1 MEGLRKGSLFPFPEK
16 GRGEGAVP
24 RRFLHP
30 AGGPGQEGSLS
41 ASGGAV
47 LHGFRL
53 PGRDVSSF
61 EIRSSPGRAPS
72 FCKFCLLP
80 DDRWAICPCAPYAVP
95 CRKVRWS
102 RPCGAGRTG
111 DGRDS
116 CSGAAPFS
124 FMVRRS
130 GAWSLACRPGCPGR
144 TGAGMTRERPGKS
157 GFSGRE
163 QKKTLPFAP
172 AWDMDFRLCAG
183 SGGMG
188 PLTPHETN
196 LRSYRC

>member
-61 EIRSSPGRAPS
+61 GIRSSPGRAPS

>member
-16 GRGEGAVP
+16 GRGEGTVP

-30 AGGPGQEGSLS
+30 AGDSGQEGPLS

-61 EIRSSPGRAPS
+61 EIRSSPGRSPS
-72 FCKFCLLP
+72 SYKFCLLP

-116 CSGAAPFS
+116 CSGATPFS

-144 TGAGMTRERPGKS
+144 TGAGMTRERLGKS

-163 QKKTLPFAP
+163 QKKHCLLLRLGIWTFDCVREVA
-172 AWDMDFRLCAG
+172 AWGR
-183 SGGMG
+183 
-188 PLTPHETN
+188 
-196 LRSYRC
+196 

>member
-16 GRGEGAVP
+16 GRGEGTVP

-30 AGGPGQEGSLS
+30 AGGSGQEGPLS

-53 PGRDVSSF
+53 PGRDESSF
-61 EIRSSPGRAPS
+61 GIRSSSGRSPS

-80 DDRWAICPCAPYAVP
+80 DGRWAICPCAPYAVP

-102 RPCGAGRTG
+102 WPCGAGRTG

-124 FMVRRS
+124 FKVRRS

-144 TGAGMTRERPGKS
+144 TGAGMTREHPGKS

-163 QKKTLPFAP
+163 QKKHCLLL
-172 AWDMDFRLCAG
+172 RLG
-183 SGGMG
+183 I
-188 PLTPHETN
+188 
-196 LRSYRC
+196 

>member
-16 GRGEGAVP
+16 GRGEGTVP

-30 AGGPGQEGSLS
+30 AGDSGQEGPLS

-61 EIRSSPGRAPS
+61 AIRSSPGRSPS
-72 FCKFCLLP
+72 SYKFCLLP

-116 CSGAAPFS
+116 CSGAALF
-124 FMVRRS
+124 FTY
-130 GAWSLACRPGCPGR
+130 GATIRCPILR
-144 TGAGMTRERPGKS
+144 IQAGMPRQDWRRHDSGTPWKERI
-157 GFSGRE
+157 
-163 QKKTLPFAP
+163 
-172 AWDMDFRLCAG
+172 FR
-183 SGGMG
+183 
-188 PLTPHETN
+188 P
-196 LRSYRC
+196 

>member
-30 AGGPGQEGSLS
+30 AGDSGQEGPLC

-80 DDRWAICPCAPYAVP
+80 DDRWAICPCAPYAIP

-124 FMVRRS
+124 FKVRRS

>member
-16 GRGEGAVP
+16 GRGEGTVP

-30 AGGPGQEGSLS
+30 AGGSGQEGPLS
-41 ASGGAV
+41 ASGDAV

-53 PGRDVSSF
+53 PGREVSSF
-61 EIRSSPGRAPS
+61 EIRSSSGRSPS

-80 DDRWAICPCAPYAVP
+80 DGRWAICPCVPYAVP

-124 FMVRRS
+124 FKVRRS

-163 QKKTLPFAP
+163 QKKHCLLL
-172 AWDMDFRLCAG
+172 RLG
-183 SGGMG
+183 I
-188 PLTPHETN
+188 
-196 LRSYRC
+196 

>member
-30 AGGPGQEGSLS
+30 AGGPGQEGSLP

-53 PGRDVSSF
+53 PGRGVSSF

-183 SGGMG
+183 SGGIG

>member
-16 GRGEGAVP
+16 GRGEGTVP

-30 AGGPGQEGSLS
+30 AGDSGQEGPLS

-61 EIRSSPGRAPS
+61 GIRSSPGRSPS

-95 CRKVRWS
+95 Y
-102 RPCGAGRTG
+102 PA
-111 DGRDS
+111 
-116 CSGAAPFS
+116 
-124 FMVRRS
+124 
-130 GAWSLACRPGCPGR
+130 
-144 TGAGMTRERPGKS
+144 GKS
-157 GFSGRE
+157 GGAGHAARVAPETGGTPAVEQPRFHSWCGDPVPGPSHAGRDARQDRRRHDSGTPWKERI
-163 QKKTLPFAP
+163 
-172 AWDMDFRLCAG
+172 FR
-183 SGGMG
+183 
-188 PLTPHETN
+188 P
-196 LRSYRC
+196 

>member
-130 GAWSLACRPGCPGR
+130 GAWFLACRPGCPGR

>member
-1 MEGLRKGSLFPFPEK
+1 MKDGGTPKGVPLSVSGEGQ
-16 GRGEGAVP
+16 GRGDCA
-24 RRFLHP
+24 P
-30 AGGPGQEGSLS
+30 AFP
-41 ASGGAV
+41 ASGGRPRAGGFLV
-47 LHGFRL
+47 RIRGVVSHGFRL

-61 EIRSSPGRAPS
+61 AIRSSPGRSPS
-72 FCKFCLLP
+72 SCKFCLLP
-80 DDRWAICPCAPYAVP
+80 DARWAICPCAPYAVP
-95 CRKVRWS
+95 YRKVRWS

-130 GAWSLACRPGCPGR
+130 GAWSLACRPRCPGR

-163 QKKTLPFAP
+163 QKNIAF
-172 AWDMDFRLCAG
+172 C
-183 SGGMG
+183 SGLGYG
-188 PLTPHETN
+188 LSIVCGKWRHGAANPSRNQP
-196 LRSYRC
+196 

>member
-130 GAWSLACRPGCPGR
+130 GAWSLACRPGGPGR

>member
-16 GRGEGAVP
+16 GRGEGTVP

-30 AGGPGQEGSLS
+30 AGDSGQEGPLS

-61 EIRSSPGRAPS
+61 EIRSSPGRSPS
-72 FCKFCLLP
+72 SYKFCLLP

-116 CSGAAPFS
+116 CSGATPFS

-144 TGAGMTRERPGKS
+144 TGAGMTRERLERADFQAVSKKNIAFCSGLGYGLSIVCGKWRHGAANPS
-157 GFSGRE
+157 RN
-163 QKKTLPFAP
+163 QP
-172 AWDMDFRLCAG
+172 
-183 SGGMG
+183 
-188 PLTPHETN
+188 
-196 LRSYRC
+196 

>member
-16 GRGEGAVP
+16 GRGEGTVP

-30 AGGPGQEGSLS
+30 AGDSGQEGPLS

-61 EIRSSPGRAPS
+61 EIRSSPGRSPS
-72 FCKFCLLP
+72 SYKFYLLP

-116 CSGAAPFS
+116 CSGATPFS

-163 QKKTLPFAP
+163 QKKHCLLLRLGIWTFDCVREVA
-172 AWDMDFRLCAG
+172 AWGR
-183 SGGMG
+183 
-188 PLTPHETN
+188 
-196 LRSYRC
+196 

>member
-16 GRGEGAVP
+16 GRGEGTVP

-30 AGGPGQEGSLS
+30 AGGPGQEGPLS
-41 ASGGAV
+41 ASGDAV

-61 EIRSSPGRAPS
+61 GIRSAPGRSPS

-80 DDRWAICPCAPYAVP
+80 DARWAICPCAPYAVP

-163 QKKTLPFAP
+163 QKKHCLLLRLGIWTFDCVREVA
-172 AWDMDFRLCAG
+172 AWGR
-183 SGGMG
+183 
-188 PLTPHETN
+188 
-196 LRSYRC
+196 

>member
-30 AGGPGQEGSLS
+30 AGGPGQEGPLC

-61 EIRSSPGRAPS
+61 EIRSAPGRSPS

-80 DDRWAICPCAPYAVP
+80 DGRWAICPCAPYAVP

-116 CSGAAPFS
+116 CSGATPFS

-163 QKKTLPFAP
+163 QKKHCLLLRLGIWTFDCVREVA
-172 AWDMDFRLCAG
+172 AWGR
-183 SGGMG
+183 
-188 PLTPHETN
+188 
-196 LRSYRC
+196 

>member
-16 GRGEGAVP
+16 GRGEGTVP

-30 AGGPGQEGSLS
+30 AGGPGQEGPLS

-47 LHGFRL
+47 LPGFRL
-53 PGRDVSSF
+53 PGRDGSSF
-61 EIRSSPGRAPS
+61 RIRSAPGRSPS
-72 FCKFCLLP
+72 SCKFCLLP
-80 DDRWAICPCAPYAVP
+80 DGRWAICPCAPYAVP

-124 FMVRRS
+124 FKVRRS

-163 QKKTLPFAP
+163 QKKHCLLLRLGIWTFDCVREVA
-172 AWDMDFRLCAG
+172 AWGR
-183 SGGMG
+183 
-188 PLTPHETN
+188 
-196 LRSYRC
+196 

>member
-1 MEGLRKGSLFPFPEK
+1 M
-16 GRGEGAVP
+16 P

-30 AGGPGQEGSLS
+30 AGSPGQNGSLPE
-41 ASGGAV
+41 SGSIA
-47 LHGFRL
+47 LYGFR
-53 PGRDVSSF
+53 PRGIGVSLF
-61 EIRSSPGRAPS
+61 EIRSSPGRSPS

-80 DDRWAICPCAPYAVP
+80 DDRWAICLCAPYAVP
-95 CRKVRWS
+95 CRNVRWS

-111 DGRDS
+111 DS
-116 CSGAAPFS
+116 CYSSSGATLFS
-124 FMVRRS
+124 FMVRRF
-130 GAWSLACRPGCPGR
+130 GAWSRACRPGCPGR

>member
-16 GRGEGAVP
+16 GRGEGTVP

-30 AGGPGQEGSLS
+30 AGGPGQEGPLS

-53 PGRDVSSF
+53 PGRDESSF
-61 EIRSSPGRAPS
+61 GIRSSSGRSPS

-80 DDRWAICPCAPYAVP
+80 DGRWAICPCAPYAVP

-124 FMVRRS
+124 FKVRRS

-163 QKKTLPFAP
+163 QKKHCLLL
-172 AWDMDFRLCAG
+172 RLG
-183 SGGMG
+183 I
-188 PLTPHETN
+188 
-196 LRSYRC
+196 

>member
-53 PGRDVSSF
+53 PGRGVSSF

>member
-61 EIRSSPGRAPS
+61 EIRSAPGRAPS

-130 GAWSLACRPGCPGR
+130 GVWSLACRPGCPGR

>member
-16 GRGEGAVP
+16 GRGEGTVP

-30 AGGPGQEGSLS
+30 AGDSGQEGPLS

-61 EIRSSPGRAPS
+61 EIRSSPGRSPS
-72 FCKFCLLP
+72 SCKFCLLP
-80 DDRWAICPCAPYAVP
+80 DARWAICPCAPYAVP

-116 CSGAAPFS
+116 CSGATPF
-124 FMVRRS
+124 FIH
-130 GAWSLACRPGCPGR
+130 GAAIRCLVPRMQ
-144 TGAGMTRERPGKS
+144 AGMPRQDRGWHDSGTPWKERI
-157 GFSGRE
+157 
-163 QKKTLPFAP
+163 
-172 AWDMDFRLCAG
+172 FR
-183 SGGMG
+183 
-188 PLTPHETN
+188 P
-196 LRSYRC
+196 

>member
-16 GRGEGAVP
+16 GRGEGTVP
-24 RRFLHP
+24 RPFLHP
-30 AGGPGQEGSLS
+30 AGGPGQEGPLS

-61 EIRSSPGRAPS
+61 GIRSSPGRSPS
-72 FCKFCLLP
+72 SCKFCLLP
-80 DDRWAICPCAPYAVP
+80 DARWAICPCAPYAVP

>member
-16 GRGEGAVP
+16 GRGEGTVP

-30 AGGPGQEGSLS
+30 AGGPGQEGPLS

-61 EIRSSPGRAPS
+61 AIRSSPGRSPS
-72 FCKFCLLP
+72 SCKFCLLP
-80 DDRWAICPCAPYAVP
+80 DARWAICPCAPYAVP

-163 QKKTLPFAP
+163 QKKNIAF
-172 AWDMDFRLCAG
+172 C
-183 SGGMG
+183 SGLGYG
-188 PLTPHETN
+188 LSIVCGKWRHGAANPSRNQP
-196 LRSYRC
+196 

>member
-30 AGGPGQEGSLS
+30 AGGPGQEGSLP

-53 PGRDVSSF
+53 PGRGVSSF

>member
-30 AGGPGQEGSLS
+30 AGDSGQEGPLC

-47 LHGFRL
+47 LHGFRR

-80 DDRWAICPCAPYAVP
+80 DDRWAICPCAPYAIP

-124 FMVRRS
+124 FKVRRS

-163 QKKTLPFAP
+163 QKKHCLLLRLGIWTFDCVREVA
-172 AWDMDFRLCAG
+172 AWGR
-183 SGGMG
+183 
-188 PLTPHETN
+188 
-196 LRSYRC
+196 

>member
-47 LHGFRL
+47 LHGVRL

>member
-30 AGGPGQEGSLS
+30 AGGPGQEGPLC

-61 EIRSSPGRAPS
+61 EIRSAPGRSPS

-80 DDRWAICPCAPYAVP
+80 DGRWAICPCAPYAVP

-130 GAWSLACRPGCPGR
+130 GVWSLACRPGCPGR

-163 QKKTLPFAP
+163 QKKHCFLLRFGIWTFDCVREVA
-172 AWDMDFRLCAG
+172 AWGR
-183 SGGMG
+183 
-188 PLTPHETN
+188 
-196 LRSYRC
+196 